1 MACRCSEIRRC
12 SRDMTQIMI
21 AICRAKNTLP
31 HVQDIET
38 NIKTLSDHSPDG
50 YTTDNME
57 DLCAAMRRLDDEI
70 SPTLEGLI
78 AALEAEYDRL
88 ADLQERLE
96 QEDDHHHE
104 AQRRASMS
112 SEE

>member
-21 AICRAKNTLP
+21 AICRTKNTLP

-78 AALEAEYDRL
+78 AAL
-88 ADLQERLE
+88 DLQDRLE

>member
-50 YTTDNME
+50 YTADNME
-57 DLCAAMRRLDDEI
+57 DLCSAMRRLDDDI
-70 SPTLEGLI
+70 SPALEGLI

-88 ADLQERLE
+88 ANLQNSLE

-112 SEE
+112 DE